1 MHMKKMPD
9 MKGMPKKDGGRMCK
23 AVGGVAKI
31 RHKQATPA
39 GAPKAPPR
47 RS

>member
-1 MHMKKMPD
+1 M
-9 MKGMPKKDGGRMCK
+9 KKDGGRMCK

-39 GAPKAPPR
+39 GKPMAAPKR
-47 RS
+47 FKKGGLI